1 MAYSDAELI
10 QGIRNKDDK
19 ALKHL
24 YVAHYN
30 MVRHFIVSNNGTED
44 DAKDIYQEG
53 IMVFYEKALSGN
65 LELTCQIKTFL
76 YAVCRRQW
84 LKKLVQQSKFIG
96 KIEDNE
102 SLPEIND
109 DEIVDMDERESD
121 IKKMQG
127 AMAKLGEPCVSIIS
141 DYYLHNASMQDICDK
156 MGYTNAD
163 NVKNQKY
170 KCLVRLKKIFFINRG

>member
-1 MAYSDAELI
+1 MGYSDAELI
-10 QGIRNKDDK
+10 QGIRNKDDR

-24 YVAHYN
+24 YVTHYN
-30 MVRHFIVSNNGTED
+30 MVRHFIISNNGSED

-53 IMVFYEKALSGN
+53 VMVFYDKVHSGN
-65 LELTCQIKTFL
+65 LELSCQIKTFL

-84 LKKLVQQSKFIG
+84 LKKLVQQSRFIG
-96 KIEDNE
+96 KIEE
-102 SLPEIND
+102 SETLADISD
-109 DEIVDMDERESD
+109 DDVFTIDEKEKD
-121 IKKMQG
+121 IKKMQV
-127 AMAKLGEPCVSIIS
+127 AMGKLGEPCTTIIS
-141 DYYLHNASMQDICDK
+141 DFYLHNASMQDICEK